1 MPLHAA
7 FNFPARVAV
16 LTAASLFAMPL
27 TRVQAAEPSLAENI
41 TCEIQRIFQENQKA
55 VVRVQASDSMGV
67 RLGSGFFIDPTGMIY
82 THAGVVLNAED
93 VTVTFN

>member
-1 MPLHAA
+1 MLPHAA
-7 FNFPARVAV
+7 SSFSRRMAV
-16 LTAASLFAMPL
+16 LMAASLLSL
-27 TRVQAAEPSLAENI
+27 TLPRARAAEADLAESI
-41 TCEIQRIFQENQKA
+41 TCQIRKVFDENRKA
-55 VVRVQASDSMGV
+55 VVRVQASDSLGM